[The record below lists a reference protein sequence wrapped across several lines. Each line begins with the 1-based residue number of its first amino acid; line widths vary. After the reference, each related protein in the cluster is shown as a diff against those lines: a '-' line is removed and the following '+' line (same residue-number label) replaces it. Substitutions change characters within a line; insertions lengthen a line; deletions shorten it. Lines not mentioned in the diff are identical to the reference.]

1 MDGRHSHYDLNGAAP
16 TLTWHGS
23 SVYTQV
29 TVLTRRAVLDFLSD
43 PRAVVTGL
51 AQPVIWLFLLTSLFS
66 KFGRPPGFPPRV
78 SYFNYVLP
86 AVLVETALQASLQT
100 GTGLIEE
107 LRNGIVPRLRSL
119 PVLPSSLLT
128 ARSITGLM
136 RTAVQVLITM
146 VLAQLTHGN
155 FSRGGLA
162 GLTVSFGL
170 TLLIGWSLGWVFL
183 AISAWVRRADTVQNL
198 GFMVLFLLM
207 FASSAYVPVRDLPT
221 GLSVVA
227 RVNPL
232 TYAINATRT
241 ILLQTPG
248 GAGAIQSAILFSL
261 VIGAAG
267 TFAAVLLFRRPLEVT
282 RR

>member
-1 MDGRHSHYDLNGAAP
+1 
-16 TLTWHGS
+16 
-23 SVYTQV
+23 
-29 TVLTRRAVLDFLSD
+29 
-43 PRAVVTGL
+43 
-51 AQPVIWLFLLTSLFS
+51 
-66 KFGRPPGFPPRV
+66 
-78 SYFNYVLP
+78 
-86 AVLVETALQASLQT
+86 
-100 GTGLIEE
+100 
-107 LRNGIVPRLRSL
+107 
-119 PVLPSSLLT
+119 
-128 ARSITGLM
+128 
-136 RTAVQVLITM
+136 
-146 VLAQLTHGN
+146 
-155 FSRGGLA
+155 
-162 GLTVSFGL
+162 
-170 TLLIGWSLGWVFL
+170 LGWVFL

-221 GLSVVA
+221 GLSLVA

-241 ILLQTPG
+241 LLLQTPG